1 MSNYYALDLTGTETT
16 KKDFFKNGPFRGWH
30 FCGPIGNI
38 TGGFCG
44 TRKGSRFHTEP
55 TIKKGIVGNLR
66 EDLGHNGRRWD
77 SEGPTI
83 TSEIKCK
90 KSLLV

>member
-55 TIKKGIVGNLR
+55 TIKKGI
-66 EDLGHNGRRWD
+66 
-77 SEGPTI
+77 SERIWGTMEGGGILKDPQ
-83 TSEIKCK
+83 
-90 KSLLV
+90 